1 MELLCY
7 LGQIYVLVIF
17 VRIVMS
23 WFPIEP
29 GTAIDRVHR
38 TLRAV
43 TDPLLEPVRRVIPPI
58 GMLDISPLIVLIGIQ
73 VLLGAFIC

>member
-1 MELLCY
+1 MGSLLCW
-7 LGQIYVLVIF
+7 LGQAYVLVIF

-29 GTAIDRVHR
+29 GTAIDSVHR
-38 TLRAV
+38 ALRSV
-43 TDPLLEPVRRVIPPI
+43 TDPVLEPVRRVIPPI

-73 VLLGAFIC
+73 VLLGLIC